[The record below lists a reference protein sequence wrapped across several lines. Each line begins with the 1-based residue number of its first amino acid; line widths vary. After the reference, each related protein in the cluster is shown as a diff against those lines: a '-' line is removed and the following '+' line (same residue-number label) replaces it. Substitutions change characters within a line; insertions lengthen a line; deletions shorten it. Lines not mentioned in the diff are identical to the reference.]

1 MSSAHRSAQKSQGG
15 KRFRL
20 LGMWAVALLLAL
32 ALAHWGPST
41 WAQPHQNALRDTI
54 NTPVPTP
61 TNGPTSTPTLPP
73 GPGVSRLLLREGVD
87 GYTGTEDTWMYSY
100 TPRFPQPLD
109 GGLKIKGA
117 EIQSVLIR
125 FDLEGKL
132 PQGANIVQAEL
143 LFYVDAFQESR
154 PLDIAIY
161 RVLRPWD
168 ESEASWNYVNTAQ
181 RVRWGSPGC
190 NAVGVDRV
198 GTPDDT
204 ITLQYRAVYKG
215 LDVTQSVRYWV
226 DHPEE
231 NFGWLVKGVSASTA
245 GYSFASSRHSMVER
259 RPLLRIDYTAEGVT
273 PSPTASPALT
283 STPTPS
289 GRVLL
294 VEVYEDRDRD
304 GFRDEGEP
312 GLPGARITLLD
323 IAHQVLA
330 HCWTDAEG
338 HCAFTGLTEGWYR
351 VREQK
356 LPGYLSS
363 TADEVLIYLGGEQV
377 QATFG
382 DYPVVTRTPTPTRT
396 LVSPGGKLLVRV
408 YCDEDRDGFRDE
420 GEPGLPGAQVT
431 LFDMARQVLAQCWS
445 DVERHCIFAGLAEGW
460 YRVREQ
466 DPPGYL
472 SSTADEVLIYLAGGQ
487 AQVSFGDYPLVT
499 RTPTPSPTPTR
510 TPAPSGGDLLVRV
523 YRDDDRDGRLDSGE
537 PGLAGAGVQVWD
549 QTGSRMVE
557 RGVTGADG
565 LCHFAALG
573 QGWYRVREYDPWGY
587 LSSTEGELFVY
598 VGDGQIEL
606 AFGDYPGGAMAL
618 PLLFK

>member
-204 ITLQYRAVYKG
+204 ITLQYRAVYKA

-226 DHPEE
+226 DHSEE

-273 PSPTASPALT
+273 PSPTVSPVLT

-382 DYPVVTRTPTPTRT
+382 DYPAMTRTPTPTRT

-408 YCDEDRDGFRDE
+408 YCDEDRDGFRDG
-420 GEPGLPGAQVT
+420 GEPGLAGAQVM

-445 DVERHCIFAGLAEGW
+445 DAEGHCIFAGLAEGW

-472 SSTADEVLIYLAGGQ
+472 SSTADEVLIYLGGEQVQ
-487 AQVSFGDYPLVT
+487 ATFGDYPLVT

-523 YRDDDRDGRLDSGE
+523 YRDDDRDSWLDSGE

-606 AFGDYPGGAMAL
+606 AFGDYPGGAVAL
-618 PLLFK
+618 PLLLK